1 MNVEIT
7 TASSKGQIVL
17 PANLRQQLGVKQG
30 MKFAVYG
37 QGDTVIL
44 KKIKMPSI
52 EELEKLTN
60 KLGRLAERKRIRPV
74 DVEDIIHKYRGVK
87 A

>member
-17 PANLRQQLGVKQG
+17 PAGLRQQLGVTQG
-30 MKFAVYG
+30 MRFAVYG
-37 QGDTVIL
+37 RGDTVIL
-44 KKIKMPSI
+44 KKLKMPST
-52 EELEKLTN
+52 EELEKMTI
-60 KLGRLAERKRIRPV
+60 KLGKLAEAKGVRPK
-74 DVEDIIHKYRGVK
+74 DVEGIIHRYRGVK